1 MLWDVDLLYEQKSG
15 ARWCPEVIIP
25 WIDQPFFNSTL
36 VHENFFPSTGISRK
50 FELFFFFLL
59 NFRPTQNCM
68 ILNFVFGRHW
78 STWPTW
84 ILNTWRIWCYSVL
97 HMNVWSVKMTLKGG
111 ALPCFSLRNRLKK
124 KEPTDGWVILLV
136 VCRFSLSNGVW
147 SKRLVL
153 VALFFLGGVSCP
165 KTKWFGRFFW
175 SSLFW
180 FFEWSTWGKIIFSSN
195 ICRTRGRSEGCFF
208 GQDIPE
214 NERQV
219 QQVHL
224 KNHYQSKS
232 GKSSSNPKAS
242 TLASKRLP
250 SRGS

>member
-1 MLWDVDLLYEQKSG
+1 MRIFSINPDFTKIWTD
-15 ARWCPEVIIP
+15 
-25 WIDQPFFNSTL
+25 
-36 VHENFFPSTGISRK
+36 FFPEFPAHPK
-50 FELFFFFLL
+50 LHH
-59 NFRPTQNCM
+59 
-68 ILNFVFGRHW
+68 FVFGRHW

-124 KEPTDGWVILLV
+124 RTNGWVGWFFV
-136 VCRFSLSNGVW
+136 VCLFSLSNGVW
-147 SKRLVL
+147 SKRWVL
-153 VALFFLGGVSCP
+153 VALFFLGGGFVP
-165 KTKWFGRFFW
+165 KNQMIRQVFLELTFW
-175 SSLFW
+175 I
-180 FFEWSTWGKIIFSSN
+180 FEWSTWGKIIFSSN
-195 ICRTRGRSEGCFF
+195 ICRTRGRSEGRFF

-242 TLASKRLP
+242 ITLGFKIVALP
-250 SRGS
+250 GQRNHRIRKSF